1 AREHGVAYVDVLLLS
16 DRLEGCRPEV
26 RSRRPRRPGRMRRL
40 LLGPRGAS
48 GARWRDHRSATHR
61 HDDEVEIWQHEALK
75 R

>member
-1 AREHGVAYVDVLLLS
+1 MASVAYADVLLLS
-16 DRLEGCRPEV
+16 DRLEECGPEAV
-26 RSRRPRRPGRMRRL
+26 IF
-40 LLGPRGAS
+40 AS